1 MVDRSSAPAPAA
13 SPWRRWVGV
22 LLVLVAAF
30 AFALLLTRYPGEGAG
45 VLGKALAGDNE
56 PAGIRA
62 EPQTVPASEVWP
74 AQ

>member
-13 SPWRRWVGV
+13 SPWPRRAGV
-22 LLVLVAAF
+22 ALVLVAAL

-45 VLGKALAGDNE
+45 LLRKAVAGDNE

-62 EPQTVPASEVWP
+62 EPPTVPASEVWP